1 MSTTGPRIM
10 PAIVRRILFLQGEIA
25 SWGSRNSQ
33 SNPGAVMELRS
44 MRREL
49 DQLIR
54 VVRASE
60 SQAKAP
66 GALQACLEG
75 AEAHDATVA
84 QTGTSKEPSSPQ
96 GS

>member
-1 MSTTGPRIM
+1 M
-10 PAIVRRILFLQGEIA
+10 PAIVRRIRFLQGEIA
-25 SWGSRNSQ
+25 SWGSHNSQ
-33 SNPGAVMELRS
+33 SNPGAVMELRE

-66 GALQACLEG
+66 GAHQACLAA
-75 AEAHDATVA
+75 AEAHEATVA
-84 QTGTSKEPSSPQ
+84 QTTASKEPSSPQ